1 MHVYLNGEFL
11 PQQEARISVLDRGFL
26 FGDGIYEVTRALHGR
41 LIDEELH
48 WRRFEAGAR
57 ELRLGFPPG
66 FTRESLRGILER
78 LLRDNGHAQGDAS
91 VYVQLTRGAAPRA
104 HAFPATETPPT
115 LYAYSAPFQVPWE
128 QRLRGV
134 DVITHPD
141 LRWARCDIK
150 TVNLL
155 PNVLAKQRAK
165 EAGAFEAL
173 LVRDGHLTEGSASSV
188 FGVVGGELLTYPRGP
203 QILPGV
209 TRAVVLELAREL
221 DLRVREAPLRLAERE
236 RWQELLL
243 TGTTSDVQPIIS
255 VDGTPVGEGRPGP
268 VCRALQAALYRRMG
282 LPVDAVLAPALPASS
297 R

>member
-26 FGDGIYEVTRALHGR
+26 FGDGIYEVTRALRGR
-41 LIDEELH
+41 LIDEERH
-48 WRRFEAGAR
+48 WRRFESGAR
-57 ELRLGFPPG
+57 ELRLRFPEG
-66 FTRESLRGILER
+66 LTRESLRAILER

-91 VYVQLTRGAAPRA
+91 VYVQLTRGAAARA
-104 HAFPATETPPT
+104 HAFPAEETPPT

-134 DVITHPD
+134 DVVTYPD

-155 PNVLAKQRAK
+155 PNVLARQRAK
-165 EAGAFEAL
+165 EAGASEAL
-173 LVRDGHLTEGSASSV
+173 LVREGVLTEGSASSV
-188 FGVVGGELLTYPRGP
+188 FGVVGGELHTYPRGP

-209 TRAVVLELAREL
+209 TRSVVLELAQEVG
-221 DLRVREAPLRLAERE
+221 LRVRENPLRLSERE
-236 RWQELLL
+236 RWQELFL